1 MQTAEIIT
9 QLQSLG
15 LRMEADG
22 EKRIGGAGPAEG
34 GTLIINGVAA
44 TAPLDSPFAAASPW
58 SLRLGPEGA
67 ELLLNG
73 EVVEAEVELVPTPR
87 FYDEATPEGVAL
99 RQVALLHG
107 RDCLASTVLQRCLF
121 YNSPNRCSFCGIE
134 LSLEGGHTLEE
145 KSPEQLA
152 LAAAKAKEL
161 DGASHVVL
169 TTGGAAPA
177 GSELK
182 HLAACARAIK
192 QASGLPIHAQFLPP
206 PFNRSFR
213 NLAEAGVDT
222 VGLHIESFDPGV
234 LSRHA
239 IPKAGLGLGRFV
251 EAWLEA
257 VEVFGPGQ
265 VSSFIIA
272 GLGEDPDELVAGC
285 RMLAEMGVYP
295 YLLPLRPIPGSE
307 LAEAAPPDPEYMRG
321 LYQRLAAVLQQTGMS
336 ASQSKAG
343 CVRCGAC
350 SALGA
355 WELEPA
361 RLVVRPARDAAER
374 EAALA
379 VRQRVFV
386 EEQGIVAL
394 SDRDETDERSIHL
407 LAIVNGE
414 VAGTVRVYQ
423 SDERPEAWVGGRLA
437 VEKAQRRTGAGA
449 ALVKEA
455 MRTVRRRG
463 CTHFT
468 AEIQQANVAFFQR
481 LGWAKSGEQYEIHGW
496 AHQPMTADL
505 SAAPDLEP
513 GESHGA

>member
-1 MQTAEIIT
+1 
-9 QLQSLG
+9 
-15 LRMEADG
+15 MEAVG
-22 EKRIGGAGPAEG
+22 EKRSGGAGPAEG
-34 GTLIINGVAA
+34 GTLIIKGVAA
-44 TAPLDSPFAAASPW
+44 TVPLDSPFAADSPW

-67 ELLLNG
+67 ELLLGG
-73 EVVEAEVELVPTPR
+73 EPVEAEVEIAPRPR
-87 FYDEATPEGVAL
+87 FYDEVTPEGVPL
-99 RQVALLHG
+99 KQVALLHG

-121 YNSPNRCSFCGIE
+121 FNGPNRCSFCGIE
-134 LSLEGGHTLEE
+134 LSLDAGNTLEQ
-145 KSPEQLA
+145 KTPEQLA

-169 TTGGAAPA
+169 TTGSAAPA

-192 QASGLPIHAQFLPP
+192 ESSGLPIHAQFLPP

-213 NLAEAGVDT
+213 ALAEAGVDT
-222 VGLHIESFDPGV
+222 VGLHVESFDPTV
-234 LSRHA
+234 LERHA

-265 VSSFIIA
+265 VSSFLIA

-307 LAEAAPPDPEYMRG
+307 LAEAAPPDPEYMSG
-321 LYQRLAAVLQQTGMS
+321 LYKRVAAALQQTGMS
-336 ASQSKAG
+336 AAQSKAG

-361 RLVVRPARDAAER
+361 RLVVRPARGEAER

-379 VRQRVFV
+379 VRERVFV
-386 EEQGIVAL
+386 REQGIVPL
-394 SDRDETDERSIHL
+394 SDRDQIDERSIHL
-407 LAIVNGE
+407 LALVQGDIV
-414 VAGTVRVYQ
+414 GTVRVYQ
-423 SDERPEAWVGGRLA
+423 SEDRPEAWVGGRLA
-437 VEKAQRRTGAGA
+437 VEKSQRRSGAGA
-449 ALVKEA
+449 ALVREA

-468 AEIQQANVAFFQR
+468 AEIQQANVAFFER
-481 LGWAKSGEQYEIHGW
+481 LGWSRSGEPYEIHGW
-496 AHQPMTADL
+496 VHQPMTAEL